1 MASPYL
7 HAAYKDIAV
16 ADILT
21 TVAAANT
28 LVPAELGK
36 IYKIVDVT
44 VKAIGGNAGG
54 STALLVGA
62 GTEVAWQM
70 TTTDVDQNV
79 INLTNSANV
88 TATHVGH
95 WAPANTAI
103 AILRTGTVTTT
114 ATSIQVTVYYVEQG
128 GN

>member
-28 LVPAELGK
+28 LVPDELGK
-36 IYKIVDVT
+36 RYKIVAVT

-54 STALLVGA
+54 STALLVGV

>member
-7 HAAYKDIAV
+7 HVAYKDIAV

-21 TVAAANT
+21 TVGSANT

-36 IYKIVDVT
+36 RYKIVDVT
-44 VKAIGGNAGG
+44 VRCMGGDAGG
-54 STALLVGA
+54 STTLLVGA

-70 TTTDVDQNV
+70 TTTDLNEN
-79 INLTNSANV
+79 IITLTNSANV

-103 AILRTGTVTTT
+103 AMLRTGTVTTT
-114 ATSIQVTVYYVEQG
+114 ATSIQVTVYYIEQG

>member
-36 IYKIVDVT
+36 RYKIVNVT